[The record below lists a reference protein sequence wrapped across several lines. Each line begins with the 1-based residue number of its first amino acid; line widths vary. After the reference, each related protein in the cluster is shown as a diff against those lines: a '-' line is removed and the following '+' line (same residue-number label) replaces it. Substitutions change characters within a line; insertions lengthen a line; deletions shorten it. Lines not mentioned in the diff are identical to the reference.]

1 MKKLF
6 LPLLVF
12 FTSVCDV
19 HAQGFKDVFKN
30 NNAKDTSANKGSL
43 LNKVKGIGGTKNSLT
58 SEEIISGLKE
68 ALTTGTQRGTQKLSA
83 VDGFFKDAALK
94 ILMPEEAVK
103 AEKKLRNI
111 GMGSLVDNAILSMN
125 RAAEDAAKEAAPIFL
140 NAIKGITIQDG
151 LGILKGG
158 NNAAT
163 EFLKGRTVASLTE
176 AFRPVVEN
184 SLKKVDATKHWNL
197 VFSNYNKVSIQK
209 VNPDLAAYVTEKAL
223 AGIFY
228 QVGQEELK
236 IRKDPAARATDL
248 LKKVFAE

>member
-1 MKKLF
+1 MKKSFLLF
-6 LPLLVF
+6 LILFISLC
-12 FTSVCDV
+12 SIQ
-19 HAQGFKDVFKN
+19 AQGLKDVLKKN
-30 NNAKDTSANKGSL
+30 NTKDSASNKGGL
-43 LNKVKGIGGTKNSLT
+43 LNKVKEIGGSKNSL
-58 SEEIISGLKE
+58 SSDEIINGLKE
-68 ALTTGTQRGTQKLSA
+68 ALATGTQRGTQKLSA
-83 VDGFFKDAALK
+83 IDGFFKDAALK
-94 ILMPEEAVK
+94 ILMPQEAVK
-103 AEKKLRNI
+103 AEKTLRNL
-111 GMGSLVDNAILSMN
+111 GMGNLVDNAILSMN

-151 LGILKGG
+151 LGILRGG
-158 NNAAT
+158 DFAAT

-197 VFSNYNKVSIQK
+197 VFSNYNKVSMQK

-223 AGIFY
+223 TGIFY